1 MYNIAI
7 CDDDTLFSGIL
18 EQHLASNYVGMLN
31 IDVFSN
37 GKKLIEAVN
46 KSNSVYNII
55 FLDLSM
61 PEIDGIELGRKL
73 RETLTN
79 LHTSFIIYIS
89 SYDTTATSINGI
101 HPYAYLK
108 KPLNYDELDEIFE
121 TILSK
126 MKDFED
132 AFSFST
138 KKGTCNI
145 PYNSIIYAEN
155 IERSSIIHATDN
167 DYVCSVSLSKIS
179 PDLEHHSNAF
189 VRIHVS
195 YLINLMYLEQLNGN
209 EVILKDGTVLPV
221 SRRYKKDLLARV
233 SEILLNH

>member
-1 MYNIAI
+1 
-7 CDDDTLFSGIL
+7 
-18 EQHLASNYVGMLN
+18 
-31 IDVFSN
+31 
-37 GKKLIEAVN
+37 
-46 KSNSVYNII
+46 
-55 FLDLSM
+55 
-61 PEIDGIELGRKL
+61 
-73 RETLTN
+73 
-79 LHTSFIIYIS
+79 
-89 SYDTTATSINGI
+89 
-101 HPYAYLK
+101 
-108 KPLNYDELDEIFE
+108 
-121 TILSK
+121 
-126 MKDFED
+126 MKDLED
-132 AFSFST
+132 AFSFAT
-138 KKGTCNI
+138 TKGTCNI
-145 PYNSIIYAEN
+145 PYDSIRYAEN